1 MIKRISALFA
11 IPEGH
16 PQGLLFMGIVLT
28 GMVGILAGIGAEMFW
43 LAGIPAAIMV
53 AWLAIVD
60 FRRLFF
66 LMLACIPI
74 SVELEF
80 GGLGTD
86 LPDEPMMWLLTLTSI
101 AWFLRNGHKVEA
113 KVIRHPITLALLA
126 HLMWMVICAVTS
138 QDTGVSLKF
147 LAAKSWYVIVF
158 YFLGIHILQEQRDFR
173 EFLWYFFVSLLIT
186 VVIVFTRHALIGFSF
201 EQVAYVMGPFYR
213 NHVSYACIMTVF
225 LPFVWYGAKW
235 YPKGSLT
242 RIFLLASVLF
252 LIIAINFAYTRAAY
266 VALVAAIGIYWII
279 RRHWL
284 RGILAGVLAL
294 FVVFFVFV
302 GSRDNWLE
310 FAPDYERTVTH
321 TRFDNLLEATT
332 KLEDI
337 STMERVYRWIAATYM
352 IREKPVTGFGPGT
365 FYFYYRN
372 YTVTSFKTYVSG
384 NPEKSGIHNYYLM
397 TTVEQGIPGL
407 IFFLTFCFIV
417 MLKGE
422 QIYHRTPNRQ
432 RRQML
437 VAALL
442 CFILIDLLMLMN
454 DLVETDKVGSLFFL
468 SAAILVAIDLK
479 NKSEKAEIS

>member
-1 MIKRISALFA
+1 
-11 IPEGH
+11 
-16 PQGLLFMGIVLT
+16 MGIALT
-28 GMVGILAGIGAEMFW
+28 GILGILAGIGTETMW
-43 LAGIPAAIMV
+43 LAGIPAGIIAL
-53 AWLAIVD
+53 WLAIVD

-66 LMLACIPI
+66 VMLACIPI

-86 LPDEPMMWLLTLTSI
+86 LPDEPLMWLLTLAGI
-101 AWFLRNGHKVEA
+101 VWFLRNGHRLDA
-113 KVIRHPITLALLA
+113 RVIRHPVTLALLA
-126 HLMWMVICAVTS
+126 HLMWMTVCAVTS
-138 QDTGVSLKF
+138 QDGGISLKF
-147 LAAKSWYVIVF
+147 LAAKGWYVITF
-158 YFLGIHILQEQRDFR
+158 YFLGIHIFREQRDFR
-173 EFLWYFFVSLLIT
+173 EFLWFFFISLLVT
-186 VVIVFTRHALIGFSF
+186 VTIVFTRHAMIGFSF
-201 EQVAYVMGPFYR
+201 EEVAYVMGPFYR
-213 NHVSYACIMTVF
+213 NHVSYACIMTAF
-225 LPFVWYGAKW
+225 LPYVWYGAKW
-235 YPKGSLT
+235 YPKGSFT
-242 RIFLLASVLF
+242 RWFLLLSVLF
-252 LIIAINFAYTRAAY
+252 LVIAINFAYTRAAY
-266 VALVAAIGIYWII
+266 VALVAAIGLYWII
-279 RRHWL
+279 RRRWL
-284 RGILAGVLAL
+284 RLVLAGTLAL
-294 FVVFFVFV
+294 FVFFFIFV

-337 STMERVYRWIAATYM
+337 STMERVYRWIAASYM
-352 IREKPVTGFGPGT
+352 IRERPLAGFGPGT

-407 IFFLTFCFIV
+407 LFFLTFCFIV

-422 QIYHRTPNRQ
+422 QIYHRTTNRP

-437 VAALL
+437 AAALL

-468 SAAILVAIDLK
+468 SAAILVSIDLK
-479 NKSEKAEIS
+479 NKEEEDITNISP